1 MIGTIAFV
9 LLGAA
14 AAATPC
20 ENLATLKISDATIT
34 SAVVVPEGPPPAR
47 GGGGGGGGGA
57 RGGGAR
63 GGPAPR
69 GGEVPQV
76 ATVQGQQP
84 GGAATP
90 DGQQT
95 GNGARGGGGARGAG
109 APPANI
115 PAHCRVRLDLKP
127 SSDSL
132 IKMELWMPTQ
142 NWNGKF
148 MGVGNGGFAG
158 SIQGLGGDMPQA
170 LRLGYATAGTDT
182 GHQEQGGAWAIGHP
196 EKMIDFGYRATHE
209 MTLKSKQIV
218 KAFYDE
224 NPRYSYFKGCSTGGR
239 MALMEA
245 QRYPNDYD
253 GIIAGSLANRHI
265 HMWTAGVARSIE
277 LARHPE
283 GKVSAEKAALVS
295 QTIMS
300 TCDTLKEGFLN
311 NPRQCKVDFSKLT
324 CPAGKDD
331 ATCLTPA
338 QLKTVETYYG
348 GLKNSKGELIFS
360 GQALG
365 NAMTAQQGVGQNGP
379 GGTFDLV
386 RIAYNDP
393 NIDWQKFDLDRD
405 MKFLD
410 EKIGYVDAVNPD
422 LGKFKSSGGKLL
434 LTHGWGDT
442 GITPETT
449 IWYYD
454 SVLGKMG
461 KNQSNWMRLFM
472 APGMGHCGGGPGVN
486 TFDSIGTIEKWVEKG
501 IAPDQMMGTGAQG
514 LTRPL
519 CPYPQYAEYK
529 GSGDLKSATNW
540 ACKAPSAE
548 IKSK

>member
-1 MIGTIAFV
+1 MIGSIAFV

-20 ENLATLKISDATIT
+20 ENLTAIKFKDATIT

-47 GGGGGGGGGA
+47 GAGGGGGGRGGGGA
-57 RGGGAR
+57 RGGQGAR
-63 GGPAPR
+63 GADAAQPA
-69 GGEVPQV
+69 
-76 ATVQGQQP
+76 VQGGQQP
-84 GGAATP
+84 GG
-90 DGQQT
+90 
-95 GNGARGGGGARGAG
+95 GARGGGGV
-109 APPANI
+109 PPQPQPNI
-115 PAHCRVRLDLKP
+115 PAHCRVLLVLKP

-132 IKMELWMPTQ
+132 INMELWLPTQ

-158 SIQGLGGDMPQA
+158 SLQGRTGDMPQA

-209 MTLKSKQIV
+209 MTLKGKQLV
-218 KAFYDE
+218 KAFYDQ
-224 NPRYSYFKGCSTGGR
+224 NPKYSYFKGCSTGGR

-265 HMWTAGVARSIE
+265 HMWTSGFARGIE
-277 LARHPE
+277 LSRHPE
-283 GKVSAEKAALVS
+283 GSITAEKAALVN
-295 QTIMS
+295 QMVN

-311 NPRQCKVDFSKLT
+311 NPRQCKVDFSKLLCT
-324 CPAGKDD
+324 AGKDD
-331 ATCLTPA
+331 NTCLTAA
-338 QLKTVETYYG
+338 QLKTVETFYG
-348 GLKNSKGELIFS
+348 GLKNSKGEMIYS

-365 NAMTAQQGVGQNGP
+365 NPIGALRGTNQAP

-393 NIDWQKFDLDRD
+393 NFDWQKFDLDRD

-410 EKIGYVDAVNPD
+410 ERIGYVDAVNPD
-422 LGKFKSSGGKLL
+422 LGKFKASGGKLL
-434 LTHGWGDT
+434 MSHGWSDT

-449 IWYYD
+449 IWYYE
-454 SVLGKMG
+454 SVLDKMG

-472 APGMGHCGGGPGVN
+472 VPGMGHCGGGPGVN
-486 TFDSIGTIEKWVEKG
+486 TFDSIGTLEQWVEKG
-501 IAPDQMMGTGAQG
+501 IAPDQIMGRNNAGT

-529 GSGDLKSATNW
+529 GTGDLKEAANW
-540 ACKAPSAE
+540 ACKAPE
-548 IKSK
+548 SKK